1 MSGASGVGAALPRVV
16 VHWRPGCGFCARL
29 FRALESSPIAFER
42 VDIWEDPEA
51 AAWVRSVADGNEVVP
66 TVRVGDEALVN
77 PGLDDI
83 VAAIARQA

>member
-1 MSGASGVGAALPRVV
+1 VSEAPDVAVEPPPIV
-16 VHWRPGCGFCARL
+16 VHWRPGCGFCVRL

-42 VDIWEDPEA
+42 VDIWEDAEA

-77 PGLDDI
+77 PDLDDI
-83 VAAIARQA
+83 VAAIARQS